1 MANRPIDINTCAR
14 RTALSAADVGQCAG
28 TGIISSFRVFSAI
41 LAGFGRLAGQ
51 VHSASFIGHPEIGG
65 RHYTAVPQMS
75 ASPKFL
81 AVCLNPTLQKTLVFS
96 SVRSGDVNRCLKSR
110 LDASGKGVNVTRVL
124 VQLGE
129 SCTHLT
135 HAGGQFRRIFINL
148 AQQSGVALQA
158 IDSKSDIRFCT
169 TMIELESDTT
179 TELVETSERVSE
191 STEARVRRAYTSL
204 IKLHE
209 FVVISGTK
217 AAGYSEHII
226 PDMVMMARNQG
237 CRVILDVQGTDLVKS
252 LEFKPEIIKPNFSEF
267 AATFEHDLIDSKPS
281 DPVAVERIEARM
293 RQVSQ
298 TYGCACVVTR
308 GNRATLVSQAGEV
321 WQQAP
326 EPRDVVNP
334 IGSGDAFAAG
344 LASILARKG
353 SLRDAVDEGNRCGLL
368 NAQQLAPGNLGQSS
382 VPAPKR
388 N

>member
-1 MANRPIDINTCAR
+1 VANRPIDINTCAR
-14 RTALSAADVGQCAG
+14 RTGLSAADVGQCAG
-28 TGIISSFRVFSAI
+28 TAIISSFRVISAI
-41 LAGFGRLAGQ
+41 LAGFGRLAGPN
-51 VHSASFIGHPEIGG
+51 HAAGFIGHPEIGG
-65 RHYTAVPQMS
+65 RHYTAVPQMNV
-75 ASPKFL
+75 APKFL

-148 AQQSGVALQA
+148 AQQSGVSLQA

-191 STEARVRRAYTSL
+191 STESRVRRAYTSL

-209 FVVISGTK
+209 FVLISGTK

-226 PDMVMMARNQG
+226 PDMVMTARNQG

-326 EPRDVVNP
+326 EPHDIVNP

-353 SLRDAVDEGNRCGLL
+353 TLRDAVDEGNRCGLL

-382 VPAPKR
+382 VPAAKR